1 MNFTSDN
8 NSGVCPE
15 VLAAIS
21 AEAEHFDA
29 AYGLDHASVRLEE
42 AMAEVFE
49 RPVGVYPVPTGTA
62 ANALALAAA
71 NPVWGTVICHDLAHI
86 AVDECSAPTVLG
98 SGLTLTPLPAEHGR
112 LEPSTIENHITERR
126 DNGVHTA
133 AVTGLSITQ
142 ATEFGTRYSPSQV
155 KALCR
160 SAHSRGL
167 AVHMDGARFAN
178 AVASSGSTPAELTWR
193 AGVDLLSFGA
203 TKGGAMAAE
212 AIIVFTDELRD
223 DLERLRKRS
232 GHLLS
237 KQRFASAQFNGWLAD
252 GNWLSRADHANDCAQ
267 RLARGLSDLGI
278 EIVHPVEANMV
289 FPLLSAPQHAA
300 AQAAGAAYYVES
312 PPPHDDGMRVRLVAS
327 WSTSHADVEEFLQS
341 VASAA

>member
-1 MNFTSDN
+1 MNFASDN

-15 VLAAIS
+15 VIAAIA
-21 AEAEHFDA
+21 AEAESSDA
-29 AYGLDHASVRLEE
+29 AYGLDHQSARLEE

-62 ANALALAAA
+62 ANALALAAS

-98 SGLTLTPLPAEHGR
+98 GGLTLTPLAADHGW
-112 LEPSTIENHITERR
+112 LTPEAIDSHATNRR

-133 AVTGLSITQ
+133 AITGLSITQ
-142 ATEFGTRYSPSQV
+142 ATEFGTVYSPAEIA
-155 KALCR
+155 ALATTAHDR
-160 SAHSRGL
+160 SM

-178 AVASSGSTPAELTWR
+178 AVAASGATPAELTWR

-212 AIIVFTDELRD
+212 AVIVFTDDLRD

-252 GNWLSRADHANDCAQ
+252 GTWLDHARHANACAR
-267 RLARGLSDLGI
+267 RLADGLGAAGT
-278 EIVHPVEANMV
+278 EILHPVDTNMV
-289 FPLLSAPQHAA
+289 FPVLSAAA
-300 AQAAGAAYYVES
+300 HGALQAAGASYYVES
-312 PPPHDDGMRVRLVAS
+312 PPPYDQGLRVRLVTS
-327 WSTSHADVEEFLQS
+327 WSTTEAAVDSFVET
-341 VASAA
+341 VAGAA